1 MGFGGRPSGTEARP
15 VVESSRE
22 KGGFRV
28 LNLDGLAS
36 GKVVVVGMGNTLRAD
51 DGAGSL
57 VAERLRERYPDV
69 VFDAAQAP
77 ENYVAPIRRADPDV
91 VVLVDAADFG
101 GSPGEVR
108 AATADDVEGLMMGT
122 HAAPLSMFMRVL
134 KDETGADVMLLAVQA
149 ATTTLGGE
157 MTREVA
163 DAVGK
168 LLSQLE
174 ELLKGRSD
182 T

>member
-1 MGFGGRPSGTEARP
+1 

-22 KGGFRV
+22 KGGFCV
-28 LNLDGLAS
+28 LNLDGLAG
-36 GKVVVVGMGNTLRAD
+36 GKVVVVGIGNTLRAD

-77 ENYVAPIRRADPDV
+77 ENYLAPIRRADPDV
-91 VVLVDAADFG
+91 VVLVDVADFG

-108 AATADDVEGLMMGT
+108 AATAEDVEGLMMGT

-149 ATTTLGGE
+149 ATTTLGAD
-157 MTREVA
+157 MTREVT
-163 DAVGK
+163 DAVEN
-168 LLSQLE
+168 LVSQLE
-174 ELLKGRSD
+174 ELLDGRSE

>member
-1 MGFGGRPSGTEARP
+1 
-15 VVESSRE
+15 VVESSKE
-22 KGGFRV
+22 KGDLRV
-28 LNLDGLAS
+28 LNLEGLAS
-36 GKVVVVGMGNTLRAD
+36 GKVVVVGIGNTLRAD

-77 ENYVAPIRRADPDV
+77 ENYLAPIRRADPDV

-122 HAAPLSMFMRVL
+122 HAAPLSMFMKVL
-134 KDETGADVMLLAVQA
+134 GHETGADVRLVAVQA
-149 ATTTLGGE
+149 ATTTLGAD
-157 MTREVA
+157 MTREVV
-163 DAVGK
+163 DAVEY
-168 LLSQLE
+168 LVSQLE
-174 ELLKGRSD
+174 KLLDGRSE

>member
-1 MGFGGRPSGTEARP
+1 M
-15 VVESSRE
+15 VESSRE

-28 LNLDGLAS
+28 LNLDGLAR
-36 GKVVVVGMGNTLRAD
+36 GKVVVVGIGNTLRAD

-77 ENYVAPIRRADPDV
+77 ENYLAPIRRAGPDV

-101 GSPGEVR
+101 GSPGDVKM
-108 AATADDVEGLMMGT
+108 ATAEDVEGLMMGT
-122 HAAPLSMFMRVL
+122 HAAPLSMFMNVL
-134 KDETGADVMLLAVQA
+134 GHETGADVRLVAVQV
-149 ATTTLGGE
+149 ATTALGADV
-157 MTREVA
+157 THEVA
-163 DAVGK
+163 DAVAS
-168 LLSQLE
+168 LVSQLG
-174 ELLKGRSD
+174 ELLDGRAG

>member
-1 MGFGGRPSGTEARP
+1 
-15 VVESSRE
+15 
-22 KGGFRV
+22 
-28 LNLDGLAS
+28 
-36 GKVVVVGMGNTLRAD
+36 
-51 DGAGSL
+51 
-57 VAERLRERYPDV
+57 
-69 VFDAAQAP
+69 
-77 ENYVAPIRRADPDV
+77 
-91 VVLVDAADFG
+91 VLVDAADFG

-149 ATTTLGGE
+149 ATTALGGE